1 MMTSLRLSYPHT
13 IHVFTSI
20 RSVTNVFNAGNSQ
33 LVDDLSSRMMSLG
46 MSNKKKKELRFSD
59 QHLPMGGII
68 LEDSE
73 EASFMEASRPSL
85 ENHTSA
91 RDLMAH
97 MHGVTPILRKGRPP
111 RLSIE
116 SIGSVGASGMPRGIF
131 DDMSPYP
138 NTSQPAQSFG
148 NDCMT

>member
-1 MMTSLRLSYPHT
+1 
-13 IHVFTSI
+13 
-20 RSVTNVFNAGNSQ
+20 
-33 LVDDLSSRMMSLG
+33 MSLG
-46 MSNKKKKELRFSD
+46 MSDKKKSPRFSD
-59 QHLPMGGII
+59 QQQPLGGVI
-68 LEDSE
+68 LEDSDE
-73 EASFMEASRPSL
+73 ISFLKASRPSL

-97 MHGVTPILRKGRPP
+97 MHGVTPIPKKGRPP

-116 SIGSVGASGMPRGIF
+116 SINSTGASGMSRGIF

-138 NTSQPAQSFG
+138 EATAQQSFA